1 MVEDFPFVVPFIS
14 LCLFLVFMQ
23 SNFFFFWRFVQFS
36 FNLLIF
42 SWETA
47 GNNLVFDATQI
58 FVSLCMF

>member
-1 MVEDFPFVVPFIS
+1 MVEGFPFIVPFIS
-14 LCLFLVFMQ
+14 LCLLLVFMQ
-23 SNFFFFWRFVQFS
+23 SDFFFWRFVQFS